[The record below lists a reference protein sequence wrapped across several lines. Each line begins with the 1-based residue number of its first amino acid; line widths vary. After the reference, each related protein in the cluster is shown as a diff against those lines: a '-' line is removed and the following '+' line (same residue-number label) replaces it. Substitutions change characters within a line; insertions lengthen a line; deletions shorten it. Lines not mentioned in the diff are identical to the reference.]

1 MTAAAGAARAG
12 QEVVGGG
19 GPTTAALGLVVAGG
33 LVEGVALGTAQSRV
47 LPRWVPRLR
56 GDRFLLATVVV
67 AGLGWAA
74 ASAPG
79 VLMEDD
85 GGGAG
90 PSWWLVTAGA
100 AGLGLVMGAVLG
112 AAQASAMPAAA
123 RRTWLLANVAAWPP
137 AMVLIFVGASSP
149 GAGWSLPAVL
159 ATGALTGLVAG
170 SVLGVVSGWFLPKLA
185 TAATR
190 SRESSVPRGR

>member
-12 QEVVGGG
+12 QAVVGDG
-19 GPTTAALGLVVAGG
+19 GPTTVALGLVVAGG
-33 LVEGVALGTAQSRV
+33 LVEGVALGTAQSWVLARV
-47 LPRWVPRLR
+47 VPTLRRGRL
-56 GDRFLLATVVV
+56 LLATVVV
-67 AGLGWAA
+67 AGLGWAV

-79 VLMEDD
+79 VLAED
-85 GGGAG
+85 GGGGAA

-112 AAQASAMPAAA
+112 AAQASAMPYAA

-149 GAGWSLPAVL
+149 AAGWPLPVVL

-170 SVLGVVSGWFLPKLA
+170 SVLGVVSGRFLPRLA
-185 TAATR
+185 TDASR
-190 SRESSVPRGR
+190 LRESAVPRVR